1 MAEPRRL
8 RLVKAGLVGLTK
20 VMGKELAGSGVLVIC
35 YNTHTNRNGVDE
47 AIDACES
54 PRVSW
59 RPVGLSQTDMAA

>member
-47 AIDACES
+47 AIDA
-54 PRVSW
+54 
-59 RPVGLSQTDMAA
+59 